1 VRFVDV
7 GQLNASAVELLFAV
21 TLLIGSASLVSM
33 ASGDPETMAL
43 VALTGITVVLLG
55 WVSSDSPSTFE
66 RLIPPPSESLRTTD
80 PPPFEN
86 LVTTSV

>member
-1 VRFVDV
+1 MAYNRQSACVSSTW

-55 WVSSDSPSTFE
+55 MGLL
-66 RLIPPPSESLRTTD
+66 RLSEYLRTTD
-80 PPPFEN
+80 
-86 LVTTSV
+86 LTSF